1 MQKMEHLVK
10 LLVSIHDTKP
20 SNLPTY
26 KYQIGHGLKLWN
38 DIDHFTSTL
47 VFKTVKGISTETVI
61 HRALNPAT
69 PDLTIEV

>member
-26 KYQIGHGLKLWN
+26 KYQIGHGLKLCN
-38 DIDHFTSTL
+38 DIDHSEN
-47 VFKTVKGISTETVI
+47 KC
-61 HRALNPAT
+61 
-69 PDLTIEV
+69 